1 MELRYSMEVV
11 REPRAIGQTAINNG
25 KHVFGARRPG
35 AGRIHDLRVFL
46 RILNKDGTEDRRRQ
60 MPFEFAE
67 MKVLSRTIHLK
78 WHDLYYRSHGEITV
92 PKRFGRDSGPLLSEV
107 ARRLNDLSKKRPYGP
122 QEAAAFLDE
131 LRKVVLADE
140 VMNT

>member
-1 MELRYSMEVV
+1 MELRYSMEIV
-11 REPRAIGQTAINNG
+11 REPRTLNRTAVNNG
-25 KHVFGARRPG
+25 RRVFGARRPG
-35 AGRIHDLRVFL
+35 AGKIHDMRVFL

-60 MPFEFAE
+60 MMFEFAE

-78 WHDLYYRSHGEITV
+78 WHDMYYGSHGEFKV
-92 PKRFGRDSGPLLSEV
+92 PKRLGRDGEALLSEV

-122 QEAAAFLDE
+122 QHAAAFLDE
-131 LRKVVLADE
+131 LRKTVLADE